1 MCAAV
6 EDIHH
11 RHRQVIAADAAEEA
25 VERDILRLRRCLGRC
40 ERDRENGVCTEV
52 RLIFRAVKL
61 EHDGIDRI
69 DIRSIRADECRCDLL
84 VDVRNRLRDALAA
97 ELRLVTIA
105 SSSASN
111 SPVEAP
117 DGAAARP
124 TEPSS
129 SVTSASTVGLPRESM
144 ISRPM
149 TCMICKY
156 AFMVI
161 TS

>member
-40 ERDRENGVCTEV
+40 ERDREDGVCTEV
-52 RLIFRAVKL
+52 RLVFRAVEL

-69 DIRSIRADECRCDLL
+69 DVRSIRTDERRCDLL

-97 ELRLVTIA
+97 ELRLVAVAELQCLELARRSARRSGCAADGTIL
-105 SSSASN
+105 
-111 SPVEAP
+111 ER
-117 DGAAARP
+117 DLRLDRRIAARIDDF
-124 TEPSS
+124 T
-129 SVTSASTVGLPRESM
+129 ADDLHDL
-144 ISRPM
+144 
-149 TCMICKY
+149 
-156 AFMVI
+156 
-161 TS
+161 